1 LGGEGALMDDEIKI
15 VSIGLIVVMMGIAVY
30 PVLSA
35 HRVVEPFSELGIL
48 GPNGKLGDYPSE
60 VSVGEPVNLYLYV
73 GNQEGLAQYYRVDV
87 KIGDREQNVSD
98 VVALE
103 APVVASYSLAL
114 PSGANTTMP
123 IAVRLSEPGVNR
135 RLVFELHRFDVEVGE
150 FKYQLWAQLWLN
162 VTAVR

>member
-1 LGGEGALMDDEIKI
+1 MMDDEIKI
-15 VSIGLIVVMMGIAVY
+15 ASIGLIVLMMGITVY

-60 VSVGEPVNLYLYV
+60 VEVGEPVSLFLYV
-73 GNQEGLAQYYRVDV
+73 GNQEGSAQYYRVDV
-87 KIGDREQNVSD
+87 KLGGREQNVSD
-98 VVALE
+98 TAPLE
-103 APVVASYSLAL
+103 GPIVASYSLAL
-114 PSGANTTMP
+114 SGGANTTMP
-123 IAVRLSEPGVNR
+123 ITLSLPEPGVNR

-150 FKYQLWAQLWLN
+150 FRYQLWAQLWLN